1 MSSPSS
7 RSNSSEVSTAP
18 GRSAPALLLSRF
30 VPEDA
35 PALYGFMSDAAAM
48 QHTYVAPS
56 LEHCAARLG
65 AYEVQRSSLGFA
77 PWVVREADTR
87 RLVGWGGLSIDP
99 DEPGWGLEVS
109 YAFAP
114 SAWGRGYA
122 TELVRASLAEAFE
135 VLSAPE
141 VHGFAKPE
149 NAASIR
155 VLDKCGFVY
164 LRHEPSLQ
172 RSHFVARPR
181 NPA

>member
-1 MSSPSS
+1 MSSRSS
-7 RSNSSEVSTAP
+7 RSNSSEVNTAP
-18 GRSAPALLLSRF
+18 GRSTSALLLSRY

-35 PALYGFMSDAAAM
+35 AALYGFMSDASAM

-56 LEHCAARLG
+56 LERCAARLA
-65 AYEVQRSSLGFA
+65 AYEALRSSLGFA
-77 PWVVREADTR
+77 PWVVREAVTQ
-87 RLVGWGGLSIDP
+87 RLVGWGGLSVDP
-99 DEPGWGLEVS
+99 HEPGWGLEVS
-109 YAFAP
+109 YAFSP
-114 SAWGRGYA
+114 SAWGQGYA

-141 VHGFAKPE
+141 VHAFAKPE

-155 VLDKCGFVY
+155 VLDKCGFAY